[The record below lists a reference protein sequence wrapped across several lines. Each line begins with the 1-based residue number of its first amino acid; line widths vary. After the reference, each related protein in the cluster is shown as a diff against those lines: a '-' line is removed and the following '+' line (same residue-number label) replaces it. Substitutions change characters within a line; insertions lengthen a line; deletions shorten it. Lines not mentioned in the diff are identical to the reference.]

1 MKRSKHNCVINPI
14 RLILVSNDR
23 REYQVSVM
31 HGRNKTQKCRIH
43 KFNER
48 IFCY

>member
-14 RLILVSNDR
+14 RSILVSNDR
-23 REYQVSVM
+23 RGYQVSVM
-31 HGRNKTQKCRIH
+31 HGRNKTNVEYINLH
-43 KFNER
+43 ER